1 MCRTEV
7 EEKSA
12 WYTHCL
18 LINQKLIMRERRDE
32 IIVHRGHIQ
41 QVLAIK
47 AILNQPQ
54 IAPFDKPVLGTAKFR
69 PVIPRPDRNRRQ
81 LTGIQSYSGAYEWDP
96 GKYGC
101 ILLRTW
107 VYPRGNGVRCYTVLP
122 SVGLKTSVIVVHRIN
137 NAALNGFS
145 LNQFECWPEPKSD
158 YWYIGEF
165 CVLFV
170 LYAYSK

>member
-1 MCRTEV
+1 
-7 EEKSA
+7 
-12 WYTHCL
+12 
-18 LINQKLIMRERRDE
+18 MRERRDE

-96 GKYGC
+96 RKYGW

-122 SVGLKTSVIVVHRIN
+122 SVGLKTSVIVVHWIN

-145 LNQFECWPEPKSD
+145 LNAGLNLSLTTG
-158 YWYIGEF
+158 IL
-165 CVLFV
+165 VSFV
-170 LYAYSK
+170 FFLSYMHTQNSK